1 MWYVTIKCLLTTYL
15 YIMPGYHILYT
26 MYIADLEKAPYG
38 SHREFIYA
46 GLFIEI
52 PSALYLHIKKLGL
65 NFDASL
71 SSV

>member
-1 MWYVTIKCLLTTYL
+1 
-15 YIMPGYHILYT
+15 

-71 SSV
+71 ISV